1 MTTTQSAR
9 TVRGA
14 DVFARALQ
22 AAGVD
27 RVFAMSGN
35 QLMIAFDAFLDAD
48 IHPVHIRQEAA
59 AVHMADAWAQLTGK
73 VGVAV
78 VPAGPGFANALS
90 ALYTARMSESPV
102 VLIGGHAP
110 VSKWGLGGFQ
120 EMPQAE
126 LASHFS
132 KASWTVDDPAD
143 IARSIGRAI
152 QIATSGRRGPVHVS
166 LPEDVLGASLDSL
179 PSFPDDFVHP
189 NPWPLGE
196 KAASDILAKLG
207 DAQRPLILTGPVMG
221 RGEGRKIA
229 QQLEERTGI
238 PVICME
244 SPRGVNDPCLGAFA
258 ETLSEA
264 DTVLTLGK
272 MVDFSLQNGAALN
285 GDCKVIDIDAESAM
299 IERSRK
305 IFGSRLV
312 ATAEAGAASAAQRL
326 IDSAKATVN
335 TDEGWAQAVTDSASY
350 RPPEWAKIKSNAD
363 GPIHPVEVARAVQA
377 RLDSH
382 PDSVLIVD
390 GGEFGQWSQA
400 CLSAPNRLINGLG
413 GSIGSGIPYAV
424 AAGLAKPG
432 VPIIALMGDGSAG
445 FHLSE
450 FDTAARSGS
459 QFTMIIGNDARWN
472 AEYQIQLRNYGE
484 QRLHSCELNATRYD
498 EVAATLGCHGE
509 HVERPDD
516 LAPALDRAA
525 ASGKAA
531 CLNVAIE
538 SHPAPVVRRK
548 TAANASAAH

>member
-1 MTTTQSAR
+1 MTENQS
-9 TVRGA
+9 VRGA

-48 IHPVHIRQEAA
+48 IRPVHIRHEAA
-59 AVHMADAWAQLTGK
+59 AVHMADAWAQLTGT
-73 VGVAV
+73 VGVAI

-110 VSKWGLGGFQ
+110 VSKWGVGGFQ
-120 EMPQAE
+120 ELPQAE
-126 LASHFS
+126 LASHFT
-132 KASWTVDDPAD
+132 KASWTVEEPAD
-143 IARSIGRAI
+143 IARSIGLAI

-166 LPEDVLGASLDSL
+166 LPEDVLAATVASM

-189 NPWPLGE
+189 NPWPLDARTAQQVI
-196 KAASDILAKLG
+196 AALGAAK
-207 DAQRPLILTGPVMG
+207 RPLIVTGPVMG
-221 RGEGRKIA
+221 RGDGRTIA
-229 QQLEERTGI
+229 RHLEERTGI
-238 PVICME
+238 PVVCME

-258 ETLSEA
+258 EAMKEA

-272 MVDFSLQNGAALN
+272 VADFSFQYGAALAD
-285 GDCKVIDIDAESAM
+285 DCKVIDIDAEFAM
-299 IERSRK
+299 IDRSRR
-305 IFGSRLV
+305 IFGDRLIIS
-312 ATAEAGAASAAQRL
+312 AEAGAASAAQRL
-326 IDSAKATVN
+326 IDSTDGPVN
-335 TDEGWAQAVTDSASY
+335 TDDGWAQEVKDAVSY
-350 RPPEWAKIKSNAD
+350 RPAEWADIKSKAD

-400 CLSAPNRLINGLG
+400 CLTAPNRLINGLAG
-413 GSIGSGIPYAV
+413 AIGSGIPYAV

-432 VPIIALMGDGSAG
+432 VPVIALMGDGSAG

-459 QFTMIIGNDARWN
+459 VFTLIIGNDARWN
-472 AEYQIQLRNYGE
+472 AEYQIQLRTYGA

-509 HVERPDD
+509 HVERPAD
-516 LAPALDRAA
+516 LAPALERAA
-525 ASGKAA
+525 ASGMAA
-531 CLNVAIE
+531 CIDVTIE

-548 TAANASAAH
+548 SDANAAAAH

>member
-1 MTTTQSAR
+1 MTDNQP
-9 TVRGA
+9 VRGA

-22 AAGVD
+22 AAGVN

-48 IHPVHIRQEAA
+48 IRPIHIRQEAA

-102 VLIGGHAP
+102 LLIGGHAP

-126 LASHFS
+126 LAHHFT
-132 KASWTVDDPAD
+132 KASWTVERPAD
-143 IARSIGRAI
+143 IARSIGLAI

-166 LPEDVLGASLDSL
+166 LPEDVLAATLDSL
-179 PSFPDDFVHP
+179 PVFPGDFVHP

-196 KAASDILAKLG
+196 RTAQDVIAALGAAK
-207 DAQRPLILTGPVMG
+207 RPLIVTGPVMG
-221 RGEGRKIA
+221 RGDGRKISRH
-229 QQLEERTGI
+229 LEERTGI
-238 PVICME
+238 PVVCME
-244 SPRGVNDPCLGAFA
+244 SPRGINDPCLGAFA
-258 ETLSEA
+258 EAMKEA
-264 DTVLTLGK
+264 DMVLALGK
-272 MVDFSLQNGAALN
+272 MVDFSFQYGAALAD
-285 GDCKVIDIDAESAM
+285 DCKVIDIDAESAM
-299 IERSRK
+299 IDRSRK
-305 IFGSRLV
+305 IFGDRLIIS
-312 ATAEAGAASAAQRL
+312 AEAGAASAAQRL
-326 IDSAKATVN
+326 IDSTDGPVN
-335 TDEGWAQAVTDSASY
+335 RDDGWAQEVRDAVSY
-350 RPPEWAKIKSNAD
+350 RPAEWADIKSKAD
-363 GPIHPVEVARAVQA
+363 GPVHPVEVARAVQA

-400 CLSAPNRLINGLG
+400 CLSAPNRLINGLAG
-413 GSIGSGIPYAV
+413 AIGSGIPYAV
-424 AAGLAKPG
+424 AAGLAKPD
-432 VPIIALMGDGSAG
+432 VPVIALMGDGSAG

-459 QFTMIIGNDARWN
+459 VFTMIIGNDARWN
-472 AEYQIQLRNYGE
+472 AEYQIQLRNYGA

-498 EVAATLGCHGE
+498 QVAASLGCYGE
-509 HVERPDD
+509 HVERPGD
-516 LAPALDRAA
+516 LAPALERAA
-525 ASGKAA
+525 ASGTAA

-548 TAANASAAH
+548 SDANASAAH